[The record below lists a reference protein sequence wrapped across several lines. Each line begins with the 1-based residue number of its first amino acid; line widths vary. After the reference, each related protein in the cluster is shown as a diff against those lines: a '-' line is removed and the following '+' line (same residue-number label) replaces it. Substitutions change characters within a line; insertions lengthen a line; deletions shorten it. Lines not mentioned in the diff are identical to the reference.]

1 MTRVLLT
8 DSDRFPFL
16 QDELCELT
24 VAGARLDVLAGHDPE
39 DIASAGHSAAGVLV
53 YSGRF
58 DKSLIA
64 RLRECRILA
73 RCGAG
78 YDNIDVQAAAERGMA
93 VTYVPGYGADDVAE
107 HAIALLFACARRLGR
122 SDRAVQAGLWPS
134 YGELGQM
141 RRISGQ
147 TLGLL
152 GFGRIARQVA
162 SRATGL
168 ELRVL
173 AHDPFV
179 EPTMDGATGPDF
191 VSAERL
197 FAESDFVSV
206 HLPLTPDTRHLV
218 GASAF
223 ALMRPQAYLI
233 NTSRG
238 AVVDQA
244 ALAAAL
250 RAGSIAGAGLDVL
263 AHEPP
268 EARDELLGHPD
279 VIITPHS
286 AAFTQEALGEVR
298 RTALADVVR
307 VLRGQQPLHPV
318 PELAGLPCHARLGA
332 QLQMQCPGRRLA
344 GRQGAFVTPGDGIGE
359 TVSRSG
365 RRFQGDPVFPGG
377 RAGPGAPVDADPEP
391 GQAAGAVVHGQL
403 PVAPRELQGART
415 RRAHE
420 YLVVDAVA
428 VQRDTRQV
436 NGPGAAGEPR
446 PVPAAPWCG
455 DAATERDAHRRSGRQ

>member
-1 MTRVLLT
+1 
-8 DSDRFPFL
+8 
-16 QDELCELT
+16 
-24 VAGARLDVLAGHDPE
+24 
-39 DIASAGHSAAGVLV
+39 
-53 YSGRF
+53 
-58 DKSLIA
+58 
-64 RLRECRILA
+64 
-73 RCGAG
+73 
-78 YDNIDVQAAAERGMA
+78 
-93 VTYVPGYGADDVAE
+93 
-107 HAIALLFACARRLGR
+107 
-122 SDRAVQAGLWPS
+122 LWPS

-162 SRATGL
+162 SRASGL
-168 ELRVL
+168 GLRVI

-179 EPTMDGATGPDF
+179 EPAGRGATGPEF

-197 FAESDFVSV
+197 FAESDFLSV
-206 HLPLTPDTRHLV
+206 HLPLTPDTTHLV
-218 GASAF
+218 DASAF

-263 AHEPP
+263 DREPP
-268 EARDELLGHPD
+268 GTRDELLGHPD

-298 RTALADVVR
+298 HTALADVVR

-318 PELAGLPCHARLGA
+318 PELAGLPRSERLGT
-332 QLQMQCPGRRLA
+332 QLQMQRPGRRLA
-344 GRQGAFVTPGDGIGE
+344 GSQGTFVTPGDGVDKA
-359 TVSRSG
+359 VSGSSRW
-365 RRFQGDPVFPGG
+365 FQGDPAFLSG
-377 RAGPGAPVDADPEP
+377 RAGPRAPVDADPEP

-403 PVAPRELQGART
+403 PVTARELQGART

-420 YLVVDAVA
+420 HLVVDAVA
-428 VQRDTRQV
+428 VQ
-436 NGPGAAGEPR
+436 
-446 PVPAAPWCG
+446 G
-455 DAATERDAHRRSGRQ
+455 DIP